1 MRSLIVSLVTLLL
14 IIGTYFGFATYSY
27 SQLSSLRDQINDD
40 IAQSVLEENWP
51 AAKASFQRLEDSWDN
66 RSHVFSFFLDTS
78 AMIDTDLS
86 LARAKAYITAEERSG
101 ALAELYEIREK
112 MKFLYENEQISLDN
126 IF

>member
-14 IIGTYFGFATYSY
+14 IIGTYFGFATYSH
-27 SQLSSLRDQINDD
+27 SQLNSLRDQIHGD

-51 AAKASFQRLEDSWDN
+51 AAKAGFQSLEDSWNN